1 MSMSKRLPRRRA
13 AALARF
19 IGRRFLRREDGSML
33 VLGLFVFM
41 IMLMA
46 GGIAIDA
53 MRAETMR
60 SELQST
66 LDRSVLAAANLDQ
79 PQDAKGVVMDYFD
92 RAGLSE
98 FLDTDS
104 IAVETSTAGGQV
116 SYRKVT
122 AQAAATLD
130 TIFMPVLGF
139 ETIATAAGGSAEE
152 GVTDVEISLVL
163 DVSGSM
169 GRASASGRSKIKELQ
184 DAAKDFGWYMLC
196 DPNGTPG
203 TGSCSIAPGS
213 VSMSI
218 IPYAEQVS
226 AGETLLDRI
235 DVPAAGD
242 SYPAALDRYDITEEH
257 QNSSCLTFDGADF
270 GTTALSISDD
280 VKRTGHF
287 DPWSYYRYSP
297 RYWTCRTE
305 SWRDIRPYVGHH
317 SNVNYIIGNLRAGG
331 NTSIDVGMKW
341 GTALLDPEVRPVIE
355 SLSSDERTGGAPAT
369 EPDFTGR
376 PFDYGQRNTLKV
388 IVLMTD
394 GMNTS
399 QHYLL
404 DNYRSGMSEVY
415 RNTARSDRFSV
426 YHPPSGQYYY
436 THDGSWHDAPYG
448 EIDGVTECSYTW
460 WGGYTCQTVDQPG
473 SGVQMTYQ
481 EVWETFPT
489 DWYERFSWLNRPVAW
504 WGRSTKDQRTA
515 AICDA
520 AKDQG
525 IIVYTIGFEA
535 PSQGDAVLQDCA
547 TTPSYYFDADGLNIS
562 EIFGTIASSINT
574 LRLVE

>member
-1 MSMSKRLPRRRA
+1 
-13 AALARF
+13 
-19 IGRRFLRREDGSML
+19 ML
-33 VLGLFVFM
+33 VLGLFIFM

-53 MRAETMR
+53 MRAETVR

-79 PQDAKGVVMDYFD
+79 PQDAKSVVIDYFD
-92 RAGLSE
+92 KAGLSE

-104 IAVETSTAGGQV
+104 IVVETSTAAGQL

-122 AQAAATLD
+122 ASAQATLD
-130 TIFMPVLGF
+130 TIFMPILGF
-139 ETIATAAGGSAEE
+139 ETISTGSNGSAEE
-152 GVTDVEISLVL
+152 GVTDLEISLVL

-184 DAAKDFGWYMLC
+184 DAASDFAWYMLC

-203 TGSCSIAPGS
+203 TGNCSIAPGS

-226 AGETLLDRI
+226 AGETLLDAF
-235 DVPAAGD
+235 DTPAAGD
-242 SYPAALDRYDITEEH
+242 TYPAALDRYDISEEH
-257 QNSSCLTFDGADF
+257 QTSSCVTFDGEDF
-270 GTTALSISDD
+270 ATTGLSVSDD
-280 VKRTGHF
+280 VKRSGHF
-287 DPWSYYRYSP
+287 DPWRYYSYSP
-297 RYWTCRTE
+297 GSWTCRTE
-305 SWRDIRPYVGHH
+305 GWRDIRPYVGHH
-317 SNVNYIIGNLRAGG
+317 SNVNHIIGKLRAGG
-331 NTSIDVGMKW
+331 NTSIDLGMKW
-341 GTALLDPEVRPVIE
+341 GSALLDPEVRPVVE

-376 PFDYGQRNTLKV
+376 PFDFNQRNTLKA

-394 GMNTS
+394 GMNTA

-404 DNYRSGMSEVY
+404 EDYRSGMSEVY
-415 RNTARSDRFSV
+415 RNTAYSDRFSV
-426 YHPPSGQYYY
+426 FNPDNGQYYY
-436 THDGSWHDAPYG
+436 VHDGGWHDAPYG
-448 EIDGVTECSYTW
+448 DADGETECRWTW
-460 WGGYTCQTVDQPG
+460 WRGYRCWTVDQPG
-473 SGVQMTYQ
+473 SAVQMTYQ

-489 DWYERFSWLNRPVAW
+489 DWYERFSWLNRPMSW
-504 WGRSTKDQRTA
+504 WGTSTKDSRTA

-547 TTPSYYFDADGLNIS
+547 TTPSYYFDADGLSIA
-562 EIFGTIASSINT
+562 EVFGTIASSINT